1 MARCPECSGE
11 AKWQSPFYVC
21 TVCGLALRR
30 REYERMHH
38 RQKTALWEAQQDD
51 QEDEHEKKRKK
62 HKEYEDWFLGSKK

>member
-1 MARCPECSGE
+1 VAKCPECGGE

-30 REYERMHH
+30 REYESMHH
-38 RQKTALWEAQQDD
+38 RQKTALWEAQQV
-51 QEDEHEKKRKK
+51 DEENEYEKKRKK